1 MISKYFSSLEGIST
15 LGIIGLVIFFGIFIL
30 LLVWVIKLDK
40 NYLAKMENLPLENQI
55 ENNHKAENKN
65 EIE

>member
-1 MISKYFSSLEGIST
+1 MISKYLSSLEDIST
-15 LGIIGLVIFFGIFIL
+15 FGIIGLVIFFGIFIL

-55 ENNHKAENKN
+55 ENNHKTENKN